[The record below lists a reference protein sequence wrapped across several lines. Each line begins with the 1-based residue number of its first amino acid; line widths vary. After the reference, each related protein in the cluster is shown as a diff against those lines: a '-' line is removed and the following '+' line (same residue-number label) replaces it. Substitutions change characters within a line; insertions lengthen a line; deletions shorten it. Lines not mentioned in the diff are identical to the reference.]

1 MGLVG
6 RERRVLVVDQDK
18 RHLAWIGRIVRM
30 FADRVDTV
38 ADVSEAG
45 DLVSYDLVA
54 ADYHSL
60 SPEQRVTLFSSARE
74 SGGKRHLLIISSQ
87 RDEYPQIFR
96 DFEEYGLANLLA
108 KNDEV
113 GAIELIVT
121 VQKILRRDIFGIE
134 KYFSWGIE
142 AVSRAVRS
150 SSEREAIVGEAETYA
165 SGLGIHPRLANQF
178 CTVVDEMVTNALY
191 DAPLDRQ
198 GRPRFAHLPRT
209 EVVQLDRGEEIRVQF
224 CSDAQVL
231 GVAVTDPFGA
241 LSKQV
246 SLDYLARCFAR
257 QSRPL
262 ESASGGAG
270 LGLYFTFDS
279 LSHLVFNVATR
290 RRTEAIGLMDVRGS
304 YRDFASKSKSFNVF
318 VEDR

>member
-1 MGLVG
+1 MAG
-6 RERRVLVVDQDK
+6 RERRVLVIDQDK
-18 RHLAWIGRIVRM
+18 RHLAWIGRVVRM
-30 FADRVDTV
+30 FAGEVDTV
-38 ADVSEAG
+38 ADVSGA
-45 DLVSYDLVA
+45 DDVATYDLVA

-60 SPEQRVTLFSSARE
+60 SPAQRVTLFSSARE
-74 SGGKRHLLIISSQ
+74 SKGSRHLLIISSQ

-108 KNDEV
+108 KNEEV

-142 AVSRAVRS
+142 AVSRSVS
-150 SSEREAIVGEAETYA
+150 SSDERTAVLNEAEAYA
-165 SGLGIHPRLANQF
+165 TALGIHPRLANQY

-191 DAPLDRQ
+191 DAPLDRE

-209 EVVQLDRGEEIRVQF
+209 ERVCLERGEEIRVQF

-231 GVAVTDPFGA
+231 GVAVSDPFGA

-262 ESASGGAG
+262 ESPSGGAG

-279 LSHLVFNVATR
+279 LSHLVFNVANR
-290 RRTEAIGLMDVRGS
+290 SRTEAIGLMDVRGS
-304 YRDFASKSKSFNVF
+304 YKDFASKSKSFNVF
-318 VEDR
+318 VEER